1 MRANRSAGFQRVS
14 VAACAAA
21 VAASVSLAAAPASAA
36 PQVLD
41 KVQRYCAVSWRH
53 AGIHPQD
60 WSDCTQDAIAQLLE
74 RVPQDRLEAAFGDA
88 DSSERRELKRAIWR
102 TAQRWRRAPRFLPLD
117 PAVNQDSRDDHE
129 SCDLSDW
136 LNNAL
141 DSLSLRQRR
150 ILTLWSQ
157 GWSIEEIAQEVGV
170 PAARAS
176 DEKYKALRKLRDQW
190 NAAQFAT

>member
-1 MRANRSAGFQRVS
+1 MKANRSAGLQRVS

-21 VAASVSLAAAPASAA
+21 VAASVSLAAAPASAG

-74 RVPQDRLEAAFGDA
+74 RVPQDRLDAALGDA
-88 DSSERRELKRAIWR
+88 DSPERRELKRAIWR
-102 TAQRWRRAPRFLPLD
+102 TAQRWRRAPRFLPFD
-117 PAVNQDSRDDHE
+117 PAVNQDPRDDE
-129 SCDLSDW
+129 AYCDLSDW
-136 LNNAL
+136 LNDAL
-141 DSLSLRQRR
+141 ETLTARQRR

-157 GWSIEEIAQEVGV
+157 GRSIDEIAHDLGV

-176 DEKYKALRKLRDQW
+176 DEKYKALRKLRERW
-190 NAAQFAT
+190 TTAELTS